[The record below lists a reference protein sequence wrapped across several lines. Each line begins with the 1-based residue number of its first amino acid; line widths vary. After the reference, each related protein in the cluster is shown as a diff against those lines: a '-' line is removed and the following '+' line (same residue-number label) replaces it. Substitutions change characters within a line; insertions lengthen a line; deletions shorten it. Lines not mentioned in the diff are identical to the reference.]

1 MKYERRQ
8 SQDGVPKNTECD
20 DGNGD
25 ICDDDIA
32 AECKYDESGEEEEDR
47 DEEEGRQCFDER
59 GDVELVCA
67 ACKVLSDVCA
77 DMGWIIPL
85 SKLTIPTSPL
95 LQHGSHEGAS
105 ETQHEADEP
114 DRVHEHGGN
123 GGAEGIL
130 GID

>member
-8 SQDGVPKNTECD
+8 GQDDVPKNTGCY

-32 AECKYDESGEEEEDR
+32 AERKYDESGKEEEDG
-47 DEEEGRQCFDER
+47 DEKEGRQYFDER
-59 GDVELVCA
+59 GDVELVRA

-77 DMGWIIPL
+77 DMGWIIPS
-85 SKLTIPTSPL
+85 SKLTIPASPL

-105 ETQHEADEP
+105 SAHVRLNTRLTNQTEFTSTTPTVA
-114 DRVHEHGGN
+114 GS
-123 GGAEGIL
+123 
-130 GID
+130 